1 MSNVSQSLVN
11 ATFDREMLWEQ
22 LKTIEDPDVHVNIVD
37 LGLVY
42 RVDGDILNKTI
53 TVVMTLTSP
62 SCPMAD
68 FLLRSVEDLV
78 STLYPEYK
86 VHVQLVWDPPWNMD
100 MISEI
105 GKMELGIFA

>member
-1 MSNVSQSLVN
+1 MSSVPQSSIGT
-11 ATFDREMLWEQ
+11 TFDREMLWEQ

-37 LGLVY
+37 LGLIY
-42 RVDGDILNKTI
+42 QVDGDIENKTI

-62 SCPMAD
+62 SCPMGD

-78 STLYPEYK
+78 LTLYPEYEAQ
-86 VHVQLVWDPPWNMD
+86 VQLVWDPPWNMD

-105 GKMELGIFA
+105 GKLELGIFV